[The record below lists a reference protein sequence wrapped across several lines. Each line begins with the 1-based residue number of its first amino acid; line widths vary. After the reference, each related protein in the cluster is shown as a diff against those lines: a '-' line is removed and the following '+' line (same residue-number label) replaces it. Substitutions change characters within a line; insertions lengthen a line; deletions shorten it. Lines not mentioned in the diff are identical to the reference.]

1 MRILVSNDD
10 GIYSPGLAVLA
21 AVAGEFGDVQ
31 VVAPDV
37 ERSSSSHA
45 ITAAHPLTYRATT
58 IAGLTAFRVNGTPAD
73 CVALGL
79 HQWDKVDLV
88 LSGVNVGLNLGHALW
103 HSGTL
108 AAAKQAALLGVR
120 GIAVSAPAGAEPDF
134 SRFAPWIRRVLEI
147 LIRDARD
154 VMLVNVNL
162 PREPR
167 GLLWTRASVQAYDG
181 TIVPAHHPS
190 GRAIYWFTV
199 APLGAAEA
207 GTDRWA
213 VEQQWVSLTPLT
225 LDVTDGAGL
234 ERLRQAHPLDAAVAA
249 QVSPPVSSP
258 HEAETVREDESPT
271 AAAPAIPVGG
281 RTAGD

>member
-21 AVAGEFGDVQ
+21 TVAGEFGDVQ

-37 ERSSSSHA
+37 ERSSSGHA
-45 ITAAHPLTYRATT
+45 ITASHPLTYRATT

-73 CVALGL
+73 CVALGM

-88 LSGVNVGLNLGHALW
+88 LSGLNVGLNLGHALW

-120 GIAVSAPAGAEPDF
+120 GIAISAPAGAEPDLA
-134 SRFAPWIRRVLEI
+134 RCCPWIRRVLET
-147 LIRDARD
+147 LDSRRSRVA
-154 VMLVNVNL
+154 LVNVNL

-181 TIVPAHHPS
+181 TIVPARDPS

-199 APLGAAEA
+199 APVDAAEP

-234 ERLRQAHPLDAAVAA
+234 ERLRQTHPLDAGLAA
-249 QVSPPVSSP
+249 QVSAPVSTSRQA
-258 HEAETVREDESPT
+258 EAVREDEAP
-271 AAAPAIPVGG
+271 AAAATAIPVSPSTEG
-281 RTAGD
+281 

>member
-1 MRILVSNDD
+1 M
-10 GIYSPGLAVLA
+10 LA
-21 AVAGEFGDVQ
+21 AVAGEFGDVR

-45 ITAAHPLTYRATT
+45 ITASQPLTYRATT

-120 GIAVSAPAGAEPDF
+120 GIAVSAPAGAEPDLA
-134 SRFAPWIRRVLEI
+134 RYAQWIRRVLHT
-147 LIRDARD
+147 LIHDARD
-154 VMLVNVNL
+154 VTLVNVNL

-181 TIVPAHHPS
+181 TIVPAQHPS

-199 APLGAAEA
+199 APLGAAES

-225 LDVTDGAGL
+225 LDATDSAGL
-234 ERLRQAHPLDAAVAA
+234 EGLRQTHPLDAAVAA
-249 QVSPPVSSP
+249 QVSAPVSSP
-258 HEAETVREDESPT
+258 RQAETVRQDEAAVVPT
-271 AAAPAIPVGG
+271 AIPVSDRAGG
-281 RTAGD
+281 

>member
-45 ITAAHPLTYRATT
+45 ITASHPLTYRATT

-120 GIAVSAPAGAEPDF
+120 GIAVSAPAGAEPEF
-134 SRFAPWIRRVLEI
+134 ARFAPWIRRVLEI

-154 VMLVNVNL
+154 VALVNVNL

-167 GLLWTRASVQAYDG
+167 G
-181 TIVPAHHPS
+181 
-190 GRAIYWFTV
+190 
-199 APLGAAEA
+199 AAVDP
-207 GTDRWA
+207 G
-213 VEQQWVSLTPLT
+213 V
-225 LDVTDGAGL
+225 GAGL
-234 ERLRQAHPLDAAVAA
+234 RRHHRAGPAIRRGGRSTGSRSRRSA
-249 QVSPPVSSP
+249 PPSR
-258 HEAETVREDESPT
+258 APT
-271 AAAPAIPVGG
+271 AGPWSSSGC
-281 RTAGD
+281 R

>member
-37 ERSSSSHA
+37 ERSSSSHS
-45 ITAAHPLTYRATT
+45 ITASQPLTYRPTT

-88 LSGVNVGLNLGHALW
+88 LSGVNVGFNLGHALW

-108 AAAKQAALLGVR
+108 AAAKQATLLGVR
-120 GIAVSAPAGAEPDF
+120 GIAVSAPAGAEPDL
-134 SRFAPWIRRVLEI
+134 SRFGPWIRRVLEV
-147 LIRDARD
+147 LIHDAGD
-154 VMLVNVNL
+154 VRLVNVNL

-190 GRAIYWFTV
+190 GRKIYWFTV
-199 APLGAAEA
+199 KPIGAAEA

-234 ERLRQAHPLDAAVAA
+234 DRLRRDQPLDAAIAA
-249 QVSPPVSSP
+249 RVSAPVSSP
-258 HEAETVREDESPT
+258 HQAETVREDESPT
-271 AAAPAIPVGG
+271 ASAPAIPVGG
-281 RTAGD
+281 AADD